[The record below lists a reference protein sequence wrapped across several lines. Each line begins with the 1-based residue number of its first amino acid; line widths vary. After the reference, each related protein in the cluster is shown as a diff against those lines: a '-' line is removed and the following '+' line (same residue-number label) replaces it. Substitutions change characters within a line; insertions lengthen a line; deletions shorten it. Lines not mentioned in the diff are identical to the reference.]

1 VHLPIEEVSRLG
13 EPLLPIANAK
23 AFINQCRVIVR
34 ENIPIT
40 IREWNKPKADIV
52 MFVSNSCKEEL
63 WESLMKD
70 FTLPVLGTTALTDAV
85 SRKVKLWVFKKMAT
99 QSQTFKKRLYR
110 YYLKENQAP
119 EFTGYLE
126 KQ

>member
-1 VHLPIEEVSRLG
+1 
-13 EPLLPIANAK
+13 
-23 AFINQCRVIVR
+23 
-34 ENIPIT
+34 
-40 IREWNKPKADIV
+40 
-52 MFVSNSCKEEL
+52 
-63 WESLMKD
+63 MKD
-70 FTLPVLGTTALTDAV
+70 FTLPVLGTTALTDAM

-126 KQ
+126 KQEEQWDTFLEYKESALAKKRSETNKLNASNKKYHHHLGTCGYRTAMPKWDKADTEMRAAGIKLATDG